1 MNGNR
6 LFADTNIILYFLQGK
21 QEVID
26 LLVDKELLLSEISEI
41 ELLSFPNLS
50 VEQEKELKSFISEC
64 TVVGLNQE
72 VKNLTIA
79 LRKSTRQKVPDTII
93 AASAIYH
100 KVPLITADKNFSR
113 FEMLDLI
120 LFEV

>member
-26 LLVDKELLLSEISEI
+26 LLADKELLLSEISEI

-50 VEQEKELKSFISEC
+50 VE
-64 TVVGLNQE
+64 
-72 VKNLTIA
+72 
-79 LRKSTRQKVPDTII
+79 
-93 AASAIYH
+93 
-100 KVPLITADKNFSR
+100 
-113 FEMLDLI
+113 
-120 LFEV
+120 

>member
-64 TVVGLNQE
+64 TVVSLNQE

-79 LRKSTRQKVPDTII
+79 LRKSSRQKVPDTII
-93 AASAIYH
+93 AASAIYY

>member
-26 LLVDKELLLSEISEI
+26 LLADKELLLSEISEI

-79 LRKSTRQKVPDTII
+79 LRKSSRQKVPDTII
-93 AASAIYH
+93 AASAIYY